1 MSGSRGHSSL
11 LEARYTEQLIYL
23 IYVGPPDAPREG
35 LRSWGGTHAVIII
48 ANESVNSERAQTP
61 SDKIVQEPGGLF
73 CNYFSKYV
81 ISAICCIL
89 YM

>member
-48 ANESVNSERAQTP
+48 ANESVNSERAQLHPTKLCR
-61 SDKIVQEPGGLF
+61 SQEDF
-73 CNYFSKYV
+73 FV
-81 ISAICCIL
+81 IIFL
-89 YM
+89 NT